1 MLFTSLGAANS
12 IRSTETAR
20 VQRWSAAQPRRGRL
34 GKGAAAR
41 DAGDWI
47 FERSLARCRRTIA
60 NVFNVPVMSG
70 SAKAICFG
78 RLERVVEAWW

>member
-1 MLFTSLGAANS
+1 MPFDRLKRREFSAGRRRYGMAARGA
-12 IRSTETAR
+12 
-20 VQRWSAAQPRRGRL
+20 
-34 GKGAAAR
+34 GAAAR

-70 SAKAICFG
+70 SVKAICFG